1 MKISIFMLFYYL
13 RRKFYVFFL
22 DIEKQKRRRIN
33 KKIML
38 WCDEAVGDAKTE
50 YRSEVDKT

>member
-1 MKISIFMLFYYL
+1 MLYYYL